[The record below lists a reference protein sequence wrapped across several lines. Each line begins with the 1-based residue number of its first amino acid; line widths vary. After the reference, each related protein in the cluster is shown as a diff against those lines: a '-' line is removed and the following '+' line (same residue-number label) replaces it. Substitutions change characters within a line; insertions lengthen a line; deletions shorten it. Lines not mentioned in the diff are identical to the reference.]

1 MLEHKLGNR
10 PVLNY
15 TSLFCMHSILCIYLY
30 IPYNFQTIVVTKQP
44 PNGKIVTT
52 AGPPLTVIGSKRPLP
67 QTSTTIPS
75 VVPVITATAISSF
88 QHVPQEQHQMQLQVT
103 QK

>member
-1 MLEHKLGNR
+1 M
-10 PVLNY
+10 
-15 TSLFCMHSILCIYLY
+15 
-30 IPYNFQTIVVTKQP
+30 VTKQP

-88 QHVPQEQHQMQLQVT
+88 QHVPEQHQMQLQVT
-103 QK
+103 EK